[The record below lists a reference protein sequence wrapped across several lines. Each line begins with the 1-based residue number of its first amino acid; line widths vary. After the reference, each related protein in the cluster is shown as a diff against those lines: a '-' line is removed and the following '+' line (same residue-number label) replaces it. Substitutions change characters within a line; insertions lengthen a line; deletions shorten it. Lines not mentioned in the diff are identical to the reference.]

1 MQNLRN
7 SSIVININSSL
18 EREKMSLNYIDY
30 FRSNHKKEIKK
41 IYINSFPRD
50 ERFPFWLL
58 KYCSKEKNVLF
69 NVILDNNKA
78 IGMEYTIRYE
88 NIAYLMYLAIS
99 EKQRGKGYG
108 SKILKDLL
116 KKYETIILSI
126 ERPNNNLD
134 DTKKVRKKFYL
145 RNGFFETNKFI
156 KDNGIEYEILCTN
169 KNYNITKE
177 DLEKRYTKMS
187 KSTIIKFLIAKI
199 FNVYNISFMK

>member
-1 MQNLRN
+1 
-7 SSIVININSSL
+7 
-18 EREKMSLNYIDY
+18 MSLNYIDY
-30 FRSNHKKEIKK
+30 FSSNHKKEIKK

>member
-18 EREKMSLNYIDY
+18 EREKISLNYIDY

>member
-1 MQNLRN
+1 
-7 SSIVININSSL
+7 
-18 EREKMSLNYIDY
+18 MSLNYIDY

-108 SKILKDLL
+108 SQILKDLL